1 MNYGLIEKPA
11 LSLSDCLILG
21 IFSDDK
27 LSSFAQDLDKGHEG
41 LISNLSQRA
50 SEAGDLVW
58 HTNAQGH
65 CLLLIQCGKKE
76 KFTAKLMKK
85 RLTELMD
92 AVIRQRFKSI
102 TLYLPQL
109 PKHSADWQLEQM
121 IMQIDNHCFQQL
133 EFKKK
138 QAKPHRLEQV
148 NFYLPEASPKALE
161 TGQAIAKGVEFT
173 RHLANL
179 PANICTPT
187 YLGEQA
193 IQLAKEFPT
202 QLHCTVLGPDEMR
215 QLGME
220 TLLAVSQGSS
230 QPPRLI
236 DIHYKGAGDTAPI
249 VLVGKGITFD
259 SGGLSIKPANAM
271 DEMKYDMCGAASV
284 LGTIKA
290 CALLQLPVN
299 VVGLIASSENMLSG
313 SAVKPGDI
321 VTSMSGQTVEILNT
335 DAEGR
340 LALADALTYAERFNP
355 KFVLDI
361 ATLTGGIIVA
371 LGTVASG
378 LMTQDDELAQLIEDA
393 AIESNDR
400 VWRMPLDED
409 YQDALD
415 SPLADMINA
424 GFDRTASSITAA
436 CFLSR
441 FTEKYR
447 WAHLDIAGTAWTSG
461 KKRNATGRPVP
472 LLTQLIRHAANSR

>member
-11 LSLSDCLILG
+11 LSATDCLVLG
-21 IFSDDK
+21 IFSDEK
-27 LSSFAQDLDKGHEG
+27 PSGFVEDLDKDHDG
-41 LISNLSQRA
+41 LISKLSQRA
-50 SEAGDLVW
+50 SEAGDLIW
-58 HTNAQGH
+58 HTSAQGH
-65 CLLLIQCGKKE
+65 SLLLAQCGKKE
-76 KFTAKLMKK
+76 KFSSKLLKK
-85 RLTELMD
+85 RLSEITD
-92 AVIRQRFKSI
+92 AIIKHRFKSV
-102 TLYLPQL
+102 TLCLPQITQ
-109 PKHSADWQLEQM
+109 HTADWQLEQM
-121 IMQIDNHCFQQL
+121 IMQIDNHRFQQL

-138 QAKPHRLEQV
+138 HAKPHHLAQV
-148 NFYLPEASPKALE
+148 NFYLPEANPKALDA
-161 TGQAIAKGVEFT
+161 GQAIAQGIEFT
-173 RHLANL
+173 RQLGNL

-193 IQLAKEFPT
+193 IQLAKEFPSH
-202 QLHCTVLGPDEMR
+202 LSCTVLGPDEMR

-220 TLLAVSQGSS
+220 TILAVSQGSS

-236 DIHYKGAGDTAPI
+236 DIQYKGAGDAAPI

-259 SGGLSIKPANAM
+259 SGGLTIKPGNTM

-290 CALLQLPVN
+290 CALLQLPIN
-299 VVGLIASSENMLSG
+299 IVGLIASSENMLSG

-340 LALADALTYAERFNP
+340 LVLADALTYAERFNP
-355 KFVLDI
+355 EFVLDI

-371 LGTVASG
+371 LGTVATG
-378 LMTQDDELAQLIEDA
+378 LMTQDDNLAQLIEDA
-393 AIESNDR
+393 AIESTDR

-472 LLTQLIRHAANSR
+472 LLTQLIRHVANSR